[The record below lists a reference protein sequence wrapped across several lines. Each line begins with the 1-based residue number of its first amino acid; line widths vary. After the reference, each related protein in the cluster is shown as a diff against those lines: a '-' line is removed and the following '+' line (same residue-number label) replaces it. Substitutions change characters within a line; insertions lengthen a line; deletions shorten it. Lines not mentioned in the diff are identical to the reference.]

1 MSKNLN
7 KNKLLNENYSLMGKI
22 SIQKYPILFQ
32 KDEIMKGIQK
42 KYKIRDIFTPDEPK
56 KNDKLEEY
64 YSLFNKYQLSS
75 KDSRNSKKKKK
86 SKLEFS
92 YKLMK
97 NNPRLI
103 YHNKHFYSEEKN
115 KGKSGSYSCTYVPK
129 YDFIKPRLLTGPIWK
144 NSKGRKEK
152 KEEIDLRNY
161 YINKLDFMNNPD
173 IKCLVNMNKTTQ
185 RGEFIN
191 EKNIRLRNETTFI
204 KPNNYIDEDKFKNI
218 SLFVNLSN
226 VNQKYF
232 KNKYQN
238 YFTDNVNKNK
248 KNRKVKS
255 RLTRNKN
262 DNNNNN
268 SYKTIDIFSKTY
280 NKFNFNGS
288 NNLYEE
294 EKERINN
301 NESANRKQ
309 NKTINNFKNNNN
321 RNFTLNIKTDYTRI
335 GTTNS
340 YSIRGKNKEKNRAPD
355 FKKIISRDQIEKG
368 KGERK
373 FKIPFIV
380 PNYSLVR
387 ERPLVMTIY
396 RKEKRKEKDYN
407 PKSKIIEGIDYKIK
421 YEPDKIIN
429 KCNNHLEINAPN
441 FDNMLSREYSE
452 KNPLPLYMKN
462 IYDRGAICRVTE
474 KTLKLNK
481 YKEGKMISAS
491 SSFLPKKSFNKIIN
505 INLIKSHNFKEKIND
520 EFIEEQKE
528 ILKTEVKRKTNEDEI
543 NNLKDL
549 GVLTQFENFTYKT
562 IEKRNNISSDNTNT
576 SNGIYK
582 SLKQILAIC

>member
-1 MSKNLN
+1 MSKNSN

-22 SIQKYPILFQ
+22 SIQKYPIIFQ
-32 KDEIMKGIQK
+32 KDEMMKGIQK
-42 KYKIRDIFTPDEPK
+42 KYKIKDLFTPDEPK

-64 YSLFNKYQLSS
+64 YTLFNKYQLSS
-75 KDSRNSKKKKK
+75 KDNRNSKRKKK

-92 YKLMK
+92 CKLMK

-103 YHNKHFYSEEKN
+103 YHNKHFYNEEKK
-115 KGKSGSYSCTYVPK
+115 KGKSDSYSCTYVPK
-129 YDFIKPRLLTGPIWK
+129 YDFIKPKLLTGPIWK
-144 NSKGRKEK
+144 NLKGRKEK
-152 KEEIDLRNY
+152 KKEIDLRNY
-161 YINKLDFMNNPD
+161 YINKMDFMNNPD

-204 KPNNYIDEDKFKNI
+204 KPNIYIDEDKYKNI

-226 VNQKYF
+226 VNHKYF

-238 YFTDNVNKNK
+238 YFNNNINK

-262 DNNNNN
+262 DIN
-268 SYKTIDIFSKTY
+268 SGKTIDIFSKTY
-280 NKFNFNGS
+280 NKFNFNRS
-288 NNLYEE
+288 NNYFEE
-294 EKERINN
+294 EKTRINN
-301 NESANRKQ
+301 NESTNRKQ
-309 NKTINNFKNNNN
+309 NKTINNIDIDNQNLN
-321 RNFTLNIKTDYTRI
+321 LNIKKDYTRI

-340 YSIRGKNKEKNRAPD
+340 YSIKGNNMKENRAPD
-355 FKKIISRDQIEKG
+355 FKKIISREQVEKT

-373 FKIPFIV
+373 YKIPFII

-387 ERPLVMTIY
+387 EKPLVMTIY
-396 RKEKRKEKDYN
+396 RKDKIKEKDYN
-407 PKSKIIEGIDYKIK
+407 PKSKTIEGIDYKIK

-429 KCNNHLEINAPN
+429 KCNNHLEINVPN

-452 KNPLPLYMKN
+452 KNPLPIYMKN
-462 IYDRGAICRVTE
+462 IYDRGSICRITE
-474 KTLKLNK
+474 KTLNLNK
-481 YKEGKMISAS
+481 YKEGKMASAS

-505 INLIKSHNFKEKIND
+505 INLIKSQNFREKIND
-520 EFIEEQKE
+520 EFIDKKKE

-543 NNLKDL
+543 NNLKEL
-549 GVLTQFENFTYKT
+549 GALTQFENFTYKT
-562 IEKRNNISSDNTNT
+562 IEKRNNINSDNNKI

-582 SLKQILAIC
+582 SLKQILSIC

>member
-1 MSKNLN
+1 
-7 KNKLLNENYSLMGKI
+7 
-22 SIQKYPILFQ
+22 
-32 KDEIMKGIQK
+32 
-42 KYKIRDIFTPDEPK
+42 
-56 KNDKLEEY
+56 
-64 YSLFNKYQLSS
+64 
-75 KDSRNSKKKKK
+75 
-86 SKLEFS
+86 
-92 YKLMK
+92 
-97 NNPRLI
+97 
-103 YHNKHFYSEEKN
+103 
-115 KGKSGSYSCTYVPK
+115 
-129 YDFIKPRLLTGPIWK
+129 
-144 NSKGRKEK
+144 
-152 KEEIDLRNY
+152 
-161 YINKLDFMNNPD
+161 
-173 IKCLVNMNKTTQ
+173 MNKTTQ

-238 YFTDNVNKNK
+238 YFSDNVNKNK

-429 KCNNHLEINAPN
+429 KCNNHLEINVPN

>member
-22 SIQKYPILFQ
+22 SIQKYPIIFQ
-32 KDEIMKGIQK
+32 KDEIMKGIHR

-64 YSLFNKYQLSS
+64 YTLFNKYQISS
-75 KDSRNSKKKKK
+75 KDNRNSKKKKK
-86 SKLEFS
+86 SRVEFGF
-92 YKLMK
+92 KLMK
-97 NNPRLI
+97 NNPRLV
-103 YHNKHFYSEEKN
+103 YHNKHYYSEEKN
-115 KGKSGSYSCTYVPK
+115 KGNLGSYSCTYVPK
-129 YDFIKPRLLTGPIWK
+129 YDLIKPRLLTGPNWK

-152 KEEIDLRNY
+152 KKEIDLRNY
-161 YINKLDFMNNPD
+161 YINKLNFVNNPD

-191 EKNIRLRNETTFI
+191 EKDIRLRNETTFI
-204 KPNNYIDEDKFKNI
+204 KPNVIIDEDKYKNM

-226 VNQKYF
+226 VNDKYF
-232 KNKYQN
+232 KNKYQS
-238 YFTDNVNKNK
+238 YFTENVNINK

-262 DNNNNN
+262 DNNNNE
-268 SYKTIDIFSKTY
+268 YKTNDIFSKTY
-280 NKFNFNGS
+280 SNKFNFNGN

-294 EKERINN
+294 EEKTRIN
-301 NESANRKQ
+301 
-309 NKTINNFKNNNN
+309 
-321 RNFTLNIKTDYTRI
+321 RNIDNHNLTLNIKTDYTRM

-340 YSIRGKNKEKNRAPD
+340 YSIKGKIKEKNRAPD
-355 FKKIISRDQIEKG
+355 FKKIISREQVEKSR
-368 KGERK
+368 GELK
-373 FKIPFIV
+373 YKIPFIV

-407 PKSKIIEGIDYKIK
+407 PKSKVIEGIDYKIK

-429 KCNNHLEINAPN
+429 KCNNHTETNVPN

-462 IYDRGAICRVTE
+462 IYDRGSICRVTE

-481 YKEGKMISAS
+481 YKEGKMNSAS

-505 INLIKSHNFKEKIND
+505 INLIKSQNFKEKLND
-520 EFIEEQKE
+520 EFIEEKKE
-528 ILKTEVKRKTNEDEI
+528 ILKSEIKRKTNEDEI

-549 GVLTQFENFTYKT
+549 GALTQFENFTYKT
-562 IEKRNNISSDNTNT
+562 IEKRNNVSSDNNNT